1 MERNPTTAYKGN
13 PVIYYDYYADLPLD
27 TVNTFVHER
36 EMGRLVTV
44 TAEGLAHIGLYP
56 FAYEGNR
63 IEVHLNRKDEQ
74 IADLRI
80 SPRCIF
86 EVDEVLGVIPSYW
99 VHPED
104 AVMATAYHRTVVF
117 DCQASVSE
125 DATVIAA
132 QQRSLLARYQPEGGF
147 RAVTPENSLYRAA
160 LAQIAAVRLEIRG
173 HRAKFK
179 LAQNRPLEVRA
190 NIVKQLRMRGRPHDA
205 RAADALQ
212 WAIDR
217 DTER

>member
-1 MERNPTTAYKGN
+1 
-13 PVIYYDYYADLPLD
+13 VIYYDYYADLPLD
-27 TVNTFVHER
+27 LVNAFVHER

-56 FAYEGNR
+56 FTYEGNT
-63 IEVHLNRKDEQ
+63 IEVHLNQKDEQ
-74 IADLRI
+74 IADLKTC
-80 SPRCIF
+80 PRCIF

-104 AVMATAYHRTVVF
+104 AVMATAYHRSVVF

-132 QQRSLLARYQPEGGF
+132 QQMRLLARYQPEGGF
-147 RAVTPENSLYRAA
+147 RAVTPENPLYRAA
-160 LAQIAAVRLEIRG
+160 IAHIAAVRLEIRG

-179 LAQNRPLEVRA
+179 LAQNRSLEVRA
-190 NIVKQLRMRGRPHDA
+190 NIVKELRARGRPQDGC
-205 RAADALQ
+205 AADVLQ
-212 WAIDR
+212 WAIDH
-217 DTER
+217 DTSDR